1 MEKPWLKDFE
11 EDLARWRPRWEA
23 LYDDA
28 VPRNYEYPDLPL
40 KDYFNKWADIHPEK
54 PYLLI
59 NDIEISYGV
68 CNQMS
73 RRLANALLDM
83 GVEKGD
89 RVAIMAPNLP
99 QYVIALQ
106 ALFKIGAIE
115 VPANVLYTIPEL
127 RFQFQDSGTETVIVM
142 AAYADKAITLM
153 KEAESP
159 VKRVIAFQVPN
170 APVEVEKGE
179 SIYDFNEI
187 IAAADEQEPDI
198 EVLGSDIAKLQYTGG
213 TTGVPKGCVLT
224 NKMLLSQAIRTS
236 TWCTANFTLVPFE
249 EIKTLAAIPLNH
261 IYGYN
266 GNVNACLYAGG
277 TVVLVPLPTPDNILA
292 AINQHEPNIWAAVP
306 AMIIG
311 LNNHPDIANSK
322 ITAVKGIFSGSAP
335 LAVETLKEFERLS
348 GGRILEG
355 YGLSETIN
363 ILTVNPVFKLR
374 KYGSCGI
381 VWPDTDL
388 VVVDVETGTKVMPR
402 GELGELICRGPQVME
417 EYWNNPEETALAIRD
432 GWFYTGDIVRMDE
445 DGFVFIVDR
454 KKDMIIASGFNIYPR
469 DIDEVVYAYPKV
481 MEACTIG
488 VPDPKRG
495 ETVKVYVVP
504 KEGQQLSEEEIIAH
518 CREHLAPYKVP
529 KIVEFIDELPRTA
542 VGKPDRKA
550 LQKREAARREAAAM
564 QD

>member
-1 MEKPWLKDFE
+1 MSKPWLKDFE
-11 EDLARWRPRWEA
+11 DDLAKWRPRWEA
-23 LYDDA
+23 LYDDGM
-28 VPRNYEYPDLPL
+28 PRNFEYPDTPL
-40 KDYFNKWADIHPEK
+40 KDYFNKWAELYPEK

-59 NDIEISYGV
+59 NDIELNYGLV
-68 CNQMS
+68 NNMA
-73 RRLANALLDM
+73 RRTANALLGL
-83 GVEKGD
+83 GVKKGD

-115 VPANVLYTIPEL
+115 VPSNVLYTVPEL
-127 RFQFQDSGTETVIVM
+127 DLQFKDSGTETVIVM
-142 AAYADKAITLM
+142 AAFADKAIQLM
-153 KEAESP
+153 KDPASP
-159 VKRVIAFQVPN
+159 VKRVIAFQIPA

-179 SIYDFNEI
+179 NIFDFNELI
-187 IAAADEQEPDI
+187 TAADEREPDI

-236 TWCTANFTLVPFE
+236 TWCTANFTLVPFD

-266 GNVNACLYAGG
+266 GNINACLYTGG
-277 TVVLVPLPTPDNILA
+277 TIVLVPLPTPDNILK

-311 LNNHPDIANSK
+311 LNNHPDIEKSKVNS
-322 ITAVKGIFSGSAP
+322 VKGIFSGSAP
-335 LAVETLKEFERLS
+335 LAVETMKEFERLS

-388 VVVDVETGTKVMPR
+388 VVVDIDTGTKVMPR
-402 GELGELICRGPQVME
+402 GELGELICRGPQVMK
-417 EYWNNPEETALAIRD
+417 EYWNNPEETDIAIRD

-454 KKDMIIASGFNIYPR
+454 KKDMIIASGFNVYPR
-469 DIDEVVYAYPKV
+469 DIDEVVFAHPKV

-488 VPDPKRG
+488 VPDAKRG
-495 ETVKVYVVP
+495 ETVKVFVAL
-504 KEGQQLSEEEIIAH
+504 KEGETMTAEELIEH
-518 CREHLAPYKVP
+518 CRTQLAPYKVP
-529 KIVEFIDELPRTA
+529 TLVEFVESIPRTA
-542 VGKPDRKA
+542 VGKADRKA
-550 LQKREAARREAAAM
+550 LKQMEIAKIEAAATS
-564 QD
+564 

>member
-1 MEKPWLKDFE
+1 MSKPWLKDFE
-11 EDLARWRPRWEA
+11 DDLAKWRPRWEA
-23 LYDDA
+23 LYDDGM
-28 VPRNYEYPDLPL
+28 PRNFEYPDTPL
-40 KDYFNKWADIHPEK
+40 KDYFNKWAELYPEK

-59 NDIEISYGV
+59 NDIELNYGLV
-68 CNQMS
+68 NNMA
-73 RRLANALLDM
+73 RRTANALLGL
-83 GVEKGD
+83 GVKKGD

-115 VPANVLYTIPEL
+115 VPSNVLYTVPEL
-127 RFQFQDSGTETVIVM
+127 DMQFKDSGTETVIVM
-142 AAYADKAITLM
+142 AAFADKAIQLM
-153 KEAESP
+153 KDPASP
-159 VKRVIAFQVPN
+159 VKRVIAFQIPA

-179 SIYDFNEI
+179 NIFDFNELI
-187 IAAADEQEPDI
+187 TAADEREPDI

-236 TWCTANFTLVPFE
+236 TWCTANFTLVPFD

-266 GNVNACLYAGG
+266 GNINACLYTGG
-277 TVVLVPLPTPDNILA
+277 TIVLVPLPTPDNILK

-311 LNNHPDIANSK
+311 LNNHPDIEKSKVNS
-322 ITAVKGIFSGSAP
+322 VKGIFSGSAP
-335 LAVETLKEFERLS
+335 LAVETMKEFERLS

-388 VVVDVETGTKVMPR
+388 VVVDIDTGTKVMPR
-402 GELGELICRGPQVME
+402 GELGELICRGPQVMK
-417 EYWNNPEETALAIRD
+417 EYWNNPEETDIAIRD

-454 KKDMIIASGFNIYPR
+454 KKDMIIASGFNVYPR
-469 DIDEVVYAYPKV
+469 DIDEVVFAHPKV

-488 VPDPKRG
+488 VPDAKRG
-495 ETVKVYVVP
+495 ETVKVFVAL
-504 KEGQQLSEEEIIAH
+504 KEGETMTAEELIEH
-518 CREHLAPYKVP
+518 CRTQLAPYKVP
-529 KIVEFIDELPRTA
+529 TLVEFVESIPRTA
-542 VGKPDRKA
+542 VGKADRKA
-550 LQKREAARREAAAM
+550 LKQMEIAKIEAAATS
-564 QD
+564 